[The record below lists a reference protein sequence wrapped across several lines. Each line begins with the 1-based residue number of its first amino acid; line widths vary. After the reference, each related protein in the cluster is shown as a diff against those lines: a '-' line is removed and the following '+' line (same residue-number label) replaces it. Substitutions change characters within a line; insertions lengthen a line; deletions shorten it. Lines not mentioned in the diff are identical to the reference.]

1 MAEGVN
7 VDGAGMDMRPSDTS
21 AIVETLAEAARALR
35 QNWLGKLAE
44 IAGLDSQLGNGPL
57 GRQFAAEYNVSV
69 RQLVEAVDELG
80 GHLQKLVDFGRYSV
94 NEYVATEQS
103 NAQRL
108 NNL

>member
-7 VDGAGMDMRPSDTS
+7 VDGAGMDMRPSAVS
-21 AIVETLAEAARALR
+21 AIVATLAEAATSLR
-35 QNWLGKLAE
+35 QAWVGKLGE
-44 IAGLDSQLGNGPL
+44 IAALDSQLGNGPL
-57 GRQFAAEYNVSV
+57 GRQFAPQYNASV

-80 GHLQKLVDFGRYSV
+80 RRLQQLVDFGRYAV
-94 NEYVATEQS
+94 NEYVATEQA